1 MILLRILLIIAIIAV
16 VTSMAS
22 YCKEQDRYISYLE
35 KKFENKDETSQ
46 K

>member
-1 MILLRILLIIAIIAV
+1 MIFLRILLIIAIIAV
-16 VTSMAS
+16 ITSMVS

-35 KKFENKDETSQ
+35 KKLENKEETSQ